1 MGIRLLTDIRTVFG
15 DREAIRTKDLLS
27 ALINMEESVWADI
40 RGKPLTD
47 RSLAVRLRGYEI
59 SSKDVRVGEWHGKGY
74 AREDFYD
81 AWQRYLPQPVPPA
94 TSATNATN
102 ATEHNGNGHDELSHK
117 ERVELMVK
125 HTGLTR
131 KQAEAEAA
139 EWN

>member
-1 MGIRLLTDIRTVFG
+1 
-15 DREAIRTKDLLS
+15 
-27 ALINMEESVWADI
+27 MEESVWADI

-74 AREDFYD
+74 ATEDFYD

-94 TSATNATN
+94 TSATNAT
-102 ATEHNGNGHDELSHK
+102 EHNGNGHDELSHK
-117 ERVELMVK
+117 ERVELMMK
-125 HTGLTR
+125 HHNLTR

>member
-1 MGIRLLTDIRTVFG
+1 LGIRLLTDIRTVFG

-74 AREDFYD
+74 ATEEFYD
-81 AWQRYLPQPVPPA
+81 AWQRYLPQPLPPA
-94 TSATNATN
+94 TSATNAT
-102 ATEHNGNGHDELSHK
+102 EQNGNGHDELSHK

>member
-1 MGIRLLTDIRTVFG
+1 MGIRFLTDIRTVFG

-74 AREDFYD
+74 AKEDFYD
-81 AWQRYLPQPVPPA
+81 AWQRYLPAPQPPA
-94 TSATNATN
+94 TSATSGTPAD
-102 ATEHNGNGHDELSHK
+102 HDMSHR
-117 ERVELMVK
+117 ERVEVMIK
-125 HTGLTR
+125 HNGLTHE
-131 KQAEAEAA
+131 QAEVEAA
-139 EWN
+139 KW